1 VLGRYRHVVGIA
13 IEARN
18 LDVLKAA
25 IVRANHDRD
34 KSAAAKQGDNAKED
48 DLMEYVL
55 ELCMSVVQERSLRN
69 EVRSIGHFTF

>member
-25 IVRANHDRD
+25 ILRANHDRD
-34 KSAAAKQGDNAKED
+34 KSTAARQDDSAEED

-69 EVRSIGHFTF
+69 EVRSISPS